1 ILIIPATVLLRERA
15 PGWKWLIAALLITGF
30 IAAPVGKI
38 TTVQIQKFVILTL
51 VWFISRRPLNRG
63 VGGLVDLTSGP
74 LNSDGV
80 SFDYRRASGT
90 LAVGSGNDGKSI
102 DFFPLRAQVLNFS

>member
-1 ILIIPATVLLRERA
+1 MLGDPCARLEVDDSCRAGLRFHRC
-15 PGWKWLIAALLITGF
+15 PGRGL
-30 IAAPVGKI
+30 
-38 TTVQIQKFVILTL
+38 TTLQIQKVVILAL

-102 DFFPLRAQVLNFS
+102 DFFPLRAQVLNFN